1 MSRTGDKK
9 FTGFRV
15 FPTGVALVLTEVV
28 FWIVVG
34 MVWYGVQQI
43 APNVQ
48 WGQLNWAPLLLA
60 IPASVVLVYMVIQP
74 QESLGEKTS

>member
-9 FTGFRV
+9 FAGFRV

-34 MVWYGVQQI
+34 IVWYGVQQI

-48 WGQLNWAPLLLA
+48 WGRLNWAPLVA
-60 IPASVVLVYMVIQP
+60 CNSRFSRLVYLVIQP
-74 QESLGEKTS
+74 QESLGEKTR